1 MEDSLQCQ
9 ASTAQGCHSVKLII
23 MRIHYVPNVN
33 YFLTRINYCS
43 EYEDRAVGRY
53 STFGSQVKSNCDD
66 MLSFPWFFSLHTVQK

>member
-9 ASTAQGCHSVKLII
+9 RQASTAQAVNTGQGCHSVKLII

-43 EYEDRAVGRY
+43 EYEDRAVGIF
-53 STFGSQVKSNCDD
+53 SIFGSHLIAKS
-66 MLSFPWFFSLHTVQK
+66 

>member
-1 MEDSLQCQ
+1 MEDSLLCQRQ
-9 ASTAQGCHSVKLII
+9 ASTAEGCHSVRLNI

-53 STFGSQVKSNCDD
+53 STFGSHLIMLIAKS
-66 MLSFPWFFSLHTVQK
+66 